1 MRLSLLSVGLVLIA
15 VGSSSSAQVVQQ
27 VNQVRIGGPM
37 MIGGDESE
45 LETQMRIEIDAI
57 QRVTG
62 ISDAAVKKLEVA
74 SKAAIKTVT
83 KKQQENAAKFNPQAA
98 FPQPAPAA
106 GGLSDEDAEQ
116 KNEQNGADAFPPA
129 FQISFTTT
137 EEVKKEEIWQKTLS
151 NVLSDEQKQAYKKL
165 ESDRAAR
172 TRGRAVQN
180 YVDQLDSY
188 LLLSDNQRDAVTKI
202 VDQKLGEGLA
212 KQQAFNRAGAGGGA
226 VIVIAGVAGNNNI
239 KPDDLRE
246 VLSAVQLA
254 ELKRQQEQM
263 MGGPIPGLPGMNPP
277 KREVKEDADLYQSS
291 LGFGVA
297 EENGK
302 FIVRSVKPDTPAD
315 LAGIQV
321 GDVIDSFDDNPIDTM
336 VQLKRAISKSNKSWS
351 MQVRRQDKLITV
363 KFP

>member
-1 MRLSLLSVGLVLIA
+1 MRLSLLSVALILIA
-15 VGSSSSAQVVQQ
+15 FGSSSSAQVVQQ

-37 MIGGDESE
+37 MFGGDDSE

-83 KKQQENAAKFNPQAA
+83 KKQQEQAAKFNPQAA

-116 KNEQNGADAFPPA
+116 KNENKNADVIPPA
-129 FQISFTTT
+129 FQISFASTD
-137 EEVKKEEIWQKTLS
+137 EVKKEEIWQKTLS
-151 NVLSDEQKQAYKKL
+151 NVLSDDQKQAYKKL
-165 ESDRAAR
+165 ESDRVVR
-172 TRGRAVQN
+172 TRLRAVQN
-180 YVDQLDSY
+180 YVDQMDSY
-188 LLLSDNQRDAVTKI
+188 LLLSDNQREAVTKI

-212 KQQAFNRAGAGGGA
+212 KQQAFNRAGPGGA

-263 MGGPIPGLPGMNPP
+263 MGGPIPGLPGMKPA
-277 KREVKEDADLYQSS
+277 KREVKDDADLYQSS
-291 LGFGVA
+291 LGFGLA
-297 EENGK
+297 EEGGK

-363 KFP
+363 KLP